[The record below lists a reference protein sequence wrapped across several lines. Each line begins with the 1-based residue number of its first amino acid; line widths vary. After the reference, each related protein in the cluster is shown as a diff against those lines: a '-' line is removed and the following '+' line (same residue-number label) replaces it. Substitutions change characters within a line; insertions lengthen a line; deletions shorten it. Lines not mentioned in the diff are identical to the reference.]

1 MEIVED
7 IVIAGAGL
15 AGLTTALGLHRLG
28 IRSLVLESADGLRAT
43 GFAITIWS
51 NAWKALDAVG
61 VGDTLRLK
69 HKQFQRLVAPSLVP
83 GEVSSELLVK
93 GHEVR
98 CLKRNL
104 LMEALEQE
112 LPSGTIRFSSKVVSI
127 EESGH
132 FKLVHL
138 ADGTVI
144 KTKVLIGCDG
154 VNSVVAKWLGF
165 NTPVFTERAAIRA
178 YADVKGGH
186 GFGPECFLAFGNG
199 VRTGFVP
206 CDDETVYWFLS
217 YTPSSRDEDM
227 QDNPAKL
234 KQFALSKLGN
244 LPDQLKSIV
253 ESTELDSIITSPLR
267 YRRPWELLWG
277 NISIGNVCV
286 AGDALHPMTPDIGQ
300 GGCSALEDGVVLAR
314 CLAKALSEPGEEE
327 WKRIEKGLENYAK
340 ERRWRSFELIS
351 TAYIVGTIQQSSGK
365 IMGFLRQKFL
375 SKFLVGLMIGKAGF
389 DCGKLSVD

>member
-28 IRSLVLESADGLRAT
+28 IRSLVLESSDSLRVA
-43 GFAITIWS
+43 GFALLTWS

-69 HKQFQRLVAPSLVP
+69 HERLQRFLAHSLVS
-83 GEVSSELLVK
+83 GEVTSELAFK

-98 CLKRNL
+98 CLKRRFL
-104 LMEALEQE
+104 IEAFEQE
-112 LPSGTIRFSSKVVSI
+112 LPRGTIRFSSKVVAI

-138 ADGTVI
+138 ADGTII

-154 VNSVVAKWLGF
+154 VNSVVAKWLGLD
-165 NTPVFTERAAIRA
+165 TPVFTGRSAIRA

-186 GFGPECFLAFGNG
+186 GFEPQASLFFGNG
-199 VRTGFVP
+199 VRTGFLP
-206 CDDETVYWFLS
+206 CDDETVYWFLT
-217 YTPSSRDEDM
+217 YTPSIQDKDM
-227 QDNPAKL
+227 EDNPTKL
-234 KQFALSKLGN
+234 KQFALSKIGN
-244 LPDQLKSIV
+244 LPDQLNSIV
-253 ESTELDSIITSPLR
+253 ESTELDNIITSPLR
-267 YRRPWELLWG
+267 FRRPWELLWG
-277 NISIGNVCV
+277 NISKGNVCV
-286 AGDALHPMTPDIGQ
+286 AGDALHPMTPDIAQ

-314 CLAKALSEPGEEE
+314 CLAEALSKPGDEE
-327 WKRIEKGLENYAK
+327 WKRIEKGLERYAK

-351 TAYIVGTIQQSSGK
+351 TAYTVGIIQQSSGK
-365 IMGFLRQKFL
+365 IMNFLRDKIL
-375 SKFLVGLMIGKAGF
+375 AKFLVGLTFGRAGF
-389 DCGKLSVD
+389 DCGKLSV

>member
-28 IRSLVLESADGLRAT
+28 IRSLVLESSDSLRVA
-43 GFAITIWS
+43 GFAILTWS

-69 HKQFQRLVAPSLVP
+69 HERLQRFLVHSLVS
-83 GEVSSELLVK
+83 GEVTSELAFK
-93 GHEVR
+93 SHEVR
-98 CLKRNL
+98 CLKRRFL
-104 LMEALEQE
+104 IEALEQE
-112 LPSGTIRFSSKVVSI
+112 LPRGTIRFSSKVVAI

-138 ADGTVI
+138 ADGTII

-154 VNSVVAKWLGF
+154 VNSVVAKWLGLD
-165 NTPVFTERAAIRA
+165 TPVFTGRSAIRA

-186 GFGPECFLAFGNG
+186 GFEPQAFQFFGNG
-199 VRTGFVP
+199 VKTGFLP
-206 CDDETVYWFLS
+206 CDDETVYWFLT
-217 YTPSSRDEDM
+217 YTPSIQDKDM
-227 QDNPAKL
+227 EDNPTKL
-234 KQFALSKLGN
+234 KQFALSKIGN

-253 ESTELDSIITSPLR
+253 ESTELDNIITSPLR
-267 YRRPWELLWG
+267 FRRPWELLWG
-277 NISIGNVCV
+277 NISKGNVCV
-286 AGDALHPMTPDIGQ
+286 AGDALHPMTPDIAQ

-314 CLAKALSEPGEEE
+314 CLAEALSKPGDEE
-327 WKRIEKGLENYAK
+327 WKRIEKGLERYAK

-365 IMGFLRQKFL
+365 IMNFLRGKIPSQ
-375 SKFLVGLMIGKAGF
+375 FLVGLTLGRAGF
-389 DCGKLSVD
+389 DCGKLSA